1 MPRHLAVSSLGL
13 ALLGFLAPPAAAE
26 LVLLQGGDVLKVKAY
41 EPGESTARLTLPSG
55 GVLTLSLLRID
66 RVLADEILPAPEPAP
81 PAPPGLELGWAEH
94 HAAPETPYGAEIFAA
109 ARRHRIN
116 PAVVAAVMRVESAF
130 RPSARSH
137 AGARGLMQLMPA
149 TAARFGVAVE
159 ELHDPLR
166 NLEAGVG
173 YLRFLLDRFG
183 NDPVRVFAAYN
194 AGENAVER
202 YGGVPPYRETR
213 DYVRKV
219 MGHLGFPLPPA
230 PAAAPPATVAAAGG
244 R

>member
-1 MPRHLAVSSLGL
+1 MVRMPRHLT
-13 ALLGFLAPPAAAE
+13 ALLFLAAALAAPARAE

-41 EPGESTARLTLPSG
+41 QLGETSARLTLPSG
-55 GVLTLSLLRID
+55 GVLTLPVMRID
-66 RVLADEILPAPEPAP
+66 RVLADEIVPAPEPPAAAP
-81 PAPPGLELGWAEH
+81 AGLELAFADGH
-94 HAAPETPYGAEIFAA
+94 PQPQTPYGAEILAA
-109 ARRHRIN
+109 AQRHGIN
-116 PAVVAAVMRVESAF
+116 PAVVAAVMRVESSF
-130 RPSARSH
+130 RPRARSH

-149 TAARFGVAVE
+149 TAARFGVAVD
-159 ELHDPLR
+159 ELYDPER
-166 NLEAGVG
+166 NLEAGVR

-219 MGHLGFPLPPA
+219 MRHLGFEVPAPPPPA
-230 PAAAPPATVAAAGG
+230 ATTALAASAG